1 MKACVRGKPINKTL
15 PGIWTTLR
23 GITATIW
30 ERLSG
35 RSFRL
40 LTLHCNNSLRGVQ
53 CAWML
58 YCNVESWTLIH
69 SWERRPPVPSPSF
82 KAIGKQLSKLLEAV
96 QDVLPTPRVAL
107 LFTSIHNQFL
117 SRWELKKT
125 FNNQSANPRVGDKLK
140 QAGLVPDNSP
150 THGLVLSELIFY
162 RENLRFMSVS

>member
-1 MKACVRGKPINKTL
+1 
-15 PGIWTTLR
+15 
-23 GITATIW
+23 
-30 ERLSG
+30 
-35 RSFRL
+35 
-40 LTLHCNNSLRGVQ
+40 
-53 CAWML
+53 ML

-117 SRWELKKT
+117 SR
-125 FNNQSANPRVGDKLK
+125 VGDKLK

-162 RENLRFMSVS
+162 RENLRYLGVLSQEELSDRALQAVWQR

>member
-1 MKACVRGKPINKTL
+1 
-15 PGIWTTLR
+15 
-23 GITATIW
+23 
-30 ERLSG
+30 
-35 RSFRL
+35 
-40 LTLHCNNSLRGVQ
+40 
-53 CAWML
+53 ML
-58 YCNVESWTLIH
+58 YCKLESWTLLH

-117 SRWELKKT
+117 SRWELEIT

-162 RENLRFMSVS
+162 RENLRFLSVT